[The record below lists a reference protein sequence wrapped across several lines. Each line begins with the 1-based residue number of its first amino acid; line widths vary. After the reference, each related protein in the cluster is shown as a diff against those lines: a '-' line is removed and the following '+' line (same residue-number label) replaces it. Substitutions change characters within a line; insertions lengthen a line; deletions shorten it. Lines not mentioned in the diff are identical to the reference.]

1 MVRWSVEAEDH
12 NWSDINYTYVWV
24 VKDDYKT
31 SVLPFS
37 SKFYNYS
44 SLQFKVC
51 VLMIRLKAPEELQ
64 DESRAREIMLE
75 EIVEY
80 NWPYLLE

>member
-1 MVRWSVEAEDH
+1 MGSAGESSQVWKGKMGKVYSSLWDSMVRWSVEAEDH

-44 SLQFKVC
+44 SL
-51 VLMIRLKAPEELQ
+51 
-64 DESRAREIMLE
+64 
-75 EIVEY
+75 
-80 NWPYLLE
+80 

>member
-1 MVRWSVEAEDH
+1 MEAEDH

-37 SKFYNYS
+37 SKFYNYFFPVV
-44 SLQFKVC
+44 QVC
-51 VLMIRLKAPEELQ
+51 VLMIRLKAREELH
-64 DESRAREIMLE
+64 DESRAREIILE